1 MQEDRSKKGMAGSAL
16 ALLSI
21 IWGYNWVVMKLGLAS
36 AGPFDFSALRFLLG
50 AVCLFPFMLVRRDV
64 IMPTGKQWA
73 PLLLL
78 GFMLSA
84 NFGCVMSALRIGG
97 AGKTAVLV
105 YTMPFWV
112 LVFAR
117 IALNE
122 KLTRLQVIAVSVG
135 AIGLMVLI
143 EPWNLSGPVLASL
156 LAVFAGMSW
165 GASVVIVKAI
175 QGSAHPISTM
185 MVTFWQMLVAVPL
198 LALVGWYF
206 DPTPIQ
212 WSWQFALA
220 IAYVAILATGLA
232 WLLFYY
238 ALRRMSAGMAGLG
251 TLATPV
257 IGVVAAWIQLGE
269 RPSASEAFG
278 MMLIAAALALLSLG
292 ARRPDTINSSAEKRA
307 D

>member
-1 MQEDRSKKGMAGSAL
+1 MQDPRSQSRMATSAL

-50 AVCLFPFMLVRRDV
+50 AACLFPFMMFRRDV
-64 IMPTGKQWA
+64 IMPVGRQWA

-78 GFMLSA
+78 GIMLSA

-117 IALNE
+117 IALKE
-122 KLTRLQVIAVSVG
+122 KLTRLQVIAVSAG
-135 AIGLMVLI
+135 AAGLGILI
-143 EPWNLSGPVLASL
+143 EPWNLAGPLLASL
-156 LAVFAGMSW
+156 LAVVAGMSW

-175 QGSAHPISTM
+175 QGSARPISTM
-185 MVTFWQMLVAVPL
+185 MITFWQMIIAVPL
-198 LALVGWYF
+198 LAVVGWFF
-206 DPTPIQ
+206 DSTPIQ
-212 WSWQFALA
+212 WSWSFALA
-220 IAYVAILATGLA
+220 LAYVAVLATGLA

-257 IGVVAAWIQLGE
+257 IGVGAAWIQLGE
-269 RPSASEAFG
+269 RPSATETFG
-278 MMLIAAALALLSLG
+278 MILIALALGLLALS
-292 ARRPDTINSSAEKRA
+292 ARKPDSK
-307 D
+307 